1 MDVVEHLAR
10 AGGIA
15 GRLELV
21 GATGRTA
28 LAAAVA
34 NGAVLRV
41 ARGRYALPTASVAQ
55 QSAREL
61 TGTAVLLSAAAH
73 WGWRTKWQPARPQ
86 VAVGRGRK
94 VAPEVRQRVDVRWR
108 GIPAQQVVDG
118 WVTSRVRTVHDCCAL
133 LPFDEAL
140 SVVDSALRD
149 GRVTRQQ
156 LLVLDH
162 VPPRLRARVAR
173 VVAAGDSRA
182 ANPFESVLR
191 SVALG
196 VPGLSV
202 RPQFGIRDAD
212 GWIGRV
218 DLADEALRI
227 VLEAD
232 SHEFH
237 TEPEAFARDC
247 WRYDRLVAD
256 DWVVLRF
263 PWLHVM
269 NRQEAIHDLLA
280 RVVARRQQRC
290 RCGGDRPT
298 TRTQDLPRR

>member
-1 MDVVEHLAR
+1 MDVTEHLAR

-15 GRLELV
+15 GRREVEGLV
-21 GATGRTA
+21 GRAA

-34 NGAVLRV
+34 NGEVLRV
-41 ARGRYALPTASVAQ
+41 ARGRYALPTASAAQ
-55 QSAREL
+55 QAAREL

-73 WGWRTKWQPARPQ
+73 WGWRTKWQPPLPQ

-94 VAPEVRQRVDVRWR
+94 VAPGVRSQVDVRWR
-108 GIPAQQVVDG
+108 SIPAEQVVDG

-140 SVVDSALRD
+140 SVVDSALRE
-149 GRVTRQQ
+149 GRITRQQ

-162 VPPRLRARVAR
+162 VPARLRPRVAR
-173 VVAAGDSRA
+173 VVEAGDARA

-191 SVALG
+191 AIALE
-196 VPGLSV
+196 VPGLTV
-202 RPQFGIRDAD
+202 RPQVPVDDDD

-237 TEPEAFARDC
+237 TEAEAFARDC

-256 DWVVLRF
+256 CWLVLRF
-263 PWLHVM
+263 PWVHVM
-269 NRQEAIHDLLA
+269 RRQEAIRTLLT
-280 RVVARRQQRC
+280 RVVTRRRVC
-290 RCGGDRPT
+290 AGCGHRVAV
-298 TRTQDLPRR
+298 

>member
-1 MDVVEHLAR
+1 MDVAELLAR

-15 GRLELV
+15 GRRELER
-21 GATGRTA
+21 AAGRTA
-28 LAAAVA
+28 LVAAVA
-34 NGAVLRV
+34 SGDVLRV
-41 ARGRYALPTASVAQ
+41 ARGRYALPTASAAQ

-73 WGWRTKWQPARPQ
+73 WGWRTKWQPERPQ

-108 GIPAQQVVDG
+108 SIPDEQVVDG

-149 GRVTRQQ
+149 GAVSRQQ

-162 VPPRLRARVAR
+162 VPPRLRARVSR
-173 VVAAGDSRA
+173 VLDAGDACA

-196 VPGLSV
+196 VPGLNV
-202 RPQFGIRDAD
+202 RPQVGIRDAD

-237 TEPEAFARDC
+237 TEADAFARDC

-256 DWVVLRF
+256 DWAVLRF
-263 PWLHVM
+263 PWVHVM
-269 NRQEAIHDLLA
+269 RRQAAIHALLT
-280 RVVARRQQRC
+280 RVVARRL
-290 RCGGDRPT
+290 G
-298 TRTQDLPRR
+298 RRAA

>member
-1 MDVVEHLAR
+1 VDVTQHLAR

-15 GRLELV
+15 GRREVEGLV
-21 GATGRTA
+21 GRAA

-34 NGAVLRV
+34 NGEVLRV
-41 ARGRYALPTASVAQ
+41 ARGRYALPTASAAQ
-55 QSAREL
+55 QAAREL

-73 WGWRTKWQPARPQ
+73 WGWRTKWQPRVPQ

-94 VAPEVRQRVDVRWR
+94 VPSQVRRRVDVRWR
-108 GIPAQQVVDG
+108 SIPTDDVVDG

-140 SVVDSALRD
+140 SVVDSALRE

-156 LLVLDH
+156 LMALAH
-162 VPPRLRARVAR
+162 VPARLRPRVAR
-173 VVAAGDSRA
+173 VVAAGDARA

-191 SVALG
+191 ALALD
-196 VPGLSV
+196 VPGLTV
-202 RPQFGIRDAD
+202 RPQVQISDAD

-218 DLADEALRI
+218 DLADVALRI

-237 TEPEAFARDC
+237 TEAEAFARDC

-256 DWVVLRF
+256 GWLVLRF
-263 PWLHVM
+263 PWVHVM
-269 NRQEAIHDLLA
+269 HRPEAIRALLT
-280 RVVARRQQRC
+280 RVVTRRREC
-290 RCGGDRPT
+290 TGCG
-298 TRTQDLPRR
+298 QLVAV

>member
-1 MDVVEHLAR
+1 MDVAEQLAR

-15 GRLELV
+15 GRRELV
-21 GATGRTA
+21 RASGRAGLAT
-28 LAAAVA
+28 AVA
-34 NGAVLRV
+34 NGDVLRV

-73 WGWRTKWQPARPQ
+73 WGWRTKWQPQRPQ

-94 VAPEVRQRVDVRWR
+94 VAPQVRQRVDVRWR
-108 GIPAQQVVDG
+108 SIPDAQVVDG

-149 GRVTRQQ
+149 GQVTRQQ

-162 VPPRLRARVAR
+162 VPPRLRARVSR
-173 VVAAGDSRA
+173 VVDAGDSRA

-196 VPGLSV
+196 VAGLTV
-202 RPQFGIRDAD
+202 QPQVSIRDAD

-218 DLADEALRI
+218 DLADEALRV

-237 TEPEAFARDC
+237 TDAAAFARDC

-256 DWVVLRF
+256 DWLVLRF
-263 PWLHVM
+263 PWVHVM
-269 NRQEAIHDLLA
+269 NRQAAIHALLT
-280 RVVARRQQRC
+280 RVVARRLEGC
-290 RCGGDRPT
+290 RAA
-298 TRTQDLPRR
+298 